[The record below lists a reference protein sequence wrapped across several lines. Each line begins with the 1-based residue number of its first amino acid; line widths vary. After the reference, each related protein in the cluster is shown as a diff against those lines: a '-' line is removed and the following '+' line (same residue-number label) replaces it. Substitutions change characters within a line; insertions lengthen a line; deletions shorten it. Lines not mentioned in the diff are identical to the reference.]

1 MSGSAVPEVPSR
13 WVRQQ
18 YGVRQMM
25 GAIDAIEAAPGA
37 ASSCTLLPAH
47 PPISERVTRR
57 SR

>member
-37 ASSCTLLPAH
+37 ASS
-47 PPISERVTRR
+47 
-57 SR
+57 